1 MREYLFQN
9 NKNMKKLL
17 VFILIISNPVFAQTI
32 IRFKANKT
40 QIDSKNQEFGEIEQK
55 GDDFI
60 GKTILQLGDKKIN
73 LSLTESPIKNYKSVI
88 YTEGEVL
95 SEVEIFVDCSQTTK
109 YFIATINKQFYS
121 LLMLENGHL
130 SSLEKTEKSIS
141 IYKKNTVI
149 EPQLSEQIDMDLPSK
164 VDLANLKTNTASGCV
179 EFPIGFIV
187 DYAQYQRYIGIENGR
202 AKLEADNLLQIAAVQ
217 ELYAPY
223 AFNARIKFK
232 VLGQMIFDKPGMS
245 LWPEDDKKNN
255 LGQIITYASTA
266 IKKPLEWQNSK
277 LLITMIITG
286 VDYESPYIYG
296 RGGSSP
302 KESDLGQAIVKGF
315 LDKEKLVWIIAHEL
329 GHVFGASHDDGSIMA
344 PLYEGRAYNFSLK
357 SKAEINAVLDIL
369 DTNKWLKVCPEIS
382 LNWDIQND
390 SLQFICRTNYD
401 KLGDYFTVEYSENN
415 AQTWNKVAEIK
426 SSEKFKYQ
434 FALPLKKEYISG
446 LYYRVRQN
454 GINNMTSEPA
464 YILLTPTEEE
474 NIPNQ
479 PVVFLDNTSNQLII
493 KSLDIENVR
502 IYNFYG
508 RQLLHEN
515 ITNQEQMIDI
525 STFSTGIYIVR
536 LEGKSVFSYK
546 IFKAL

>member
-1 MREYLFQN
+1 
-9 NKNMKKLL
+9 MKKLL
-17 VFILIISNPVFAQTI
+17 TLILIVLNQAIVAQTI
-32 IRFKANKT
+32 IRFQPNNLK
-40 QIDSKNQEFGEIEQK
+40 IDSENQEIGKIEQI
-55 GDDFI
+55 GEDFT
-60 GKTILQLGDKKIN
+60 GKTIIQLSNKKIN
-73 LSLTESPIKNYKSVI
+73 LSLTQSPIKNYKHI
-88 YTEGEVL
+88 TYTNGELL
-95 SEVEIFVDCSQTTK
+95 SQVEIFVDCSQSTK
-109 YFIATINKQFYS
+109 YFLATINKQFYS

-130 SSLEKTEKSIS
+130 SSLEKTEKNIS

-164 VDLANLKTNTASGCV
+164 VDLTNLKTNTASGCV

-187 DYAQYQRYIGIENGR
+187 DYAQYQRYAGIENGR
-202 AKLEADNLLQIAAVQ
+202 AKLEADNLLQVAAVQ

-223 AFNARIKFK
+223 AFNARISFK
-232 VLGQMIFDKPGMS
+232 VLGQMILDKPGMS
-245 LWPEDDKKNN
+245 LWPEDDKKIN

-302 KESDLGQAIVKGF
+302 KESDLGQAIIKGF
-315 LDKEKLVWIIAHEL
+315 LGKDKSIWIMAHEL
-329 GHVFGASHDDGSIMA
+329 GHVFGASHDDASIMS

-369 DTNKWLKVCPEIS
+369 DTNKWIKVCPELS

-390 SLQFICRTNYD
+390 SLLFICRTNYD
-401 KLGDYFTVEYSENN
+401 KLGDSFTVEYSENN
-415 AQTWNKVAEIK
+415 VQTWNKVAEIK

-446 LYYRVRQN
+446 LYYRVRQS

-474 NIPNQ
+474 KISNQ

-493 KSLDIENVR
+493 NSLGVENVK
-502 IYNFYG
+502 IYDFYG

-515 ITNQEQMIDI
+515 IINQEQMIDI